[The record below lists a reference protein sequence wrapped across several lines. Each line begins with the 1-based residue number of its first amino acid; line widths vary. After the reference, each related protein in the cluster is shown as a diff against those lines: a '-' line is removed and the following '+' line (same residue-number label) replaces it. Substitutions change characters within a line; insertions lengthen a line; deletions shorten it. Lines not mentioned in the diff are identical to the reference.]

1 MYICDVHKSSLRFHC
16 QRFSNNSNPEFT
28 DEEVLTIYL
37 FCGYCQRY
45 FNIKEI
51 HTFAKEYLSSWFPKL
66 PSYQTFCGRLN
77 MLSETFKVLVETMIQ
92 SFKPKD
98 CDSIIS
104 IVDSMP
110 IVTCKGKNREGK
122 VATEITSKGYCST
135 KNMYYYGMKLH
146 MVGQRREG
154 TFPFPEMITL
164 TPASDND
171 LTVFKSECVP
181 YLSGKT
187 VLADKTYSD
196 FSFFN
201 ESNPVKVLTPHK
213 EIKGEP
219 EVLKQREK
227 AARDL
232 FSQAVSKVRQPIESF
247 FNWLN
252 EKTEIQRASKVRAT
266 KGLLVHTFGKLAI
279 ALLTF
284 VILIF
289 ESESQ
294 LLIGINNKGMN
305 TLILD
310 FLNSYADNTNP
321 QYAVMLKGKWGCGK
335 THLINEW
342 KKRFDG
348 TADTDGEIT
357 LKPIYISTY
366 GMDSVNDI
374 KTAIDRELNP
384 FFYSK
389 TGVS

>member
-1 MYICDVHKSSLRFHC
+1 
-16 QRFSNNSNPEFT
+16 
-28 DEEVLTIYL
+28 
-37 FCGYCQRY
+37 
-45 FNIKEI
+45 
-51 HTFAKEYLSSWFPKL
+51 
-66 PSYQTFCGRLN
+66 
-77 MLSETFKVLVETMIQ
+77 
-92 SFKPKD
+92 
-98 CDSIIS
+98 
-104 IVDSMP
+104 MP

-154 TFPFPEMITL
+154 TLPFPEMITL

-187 VLADKTYSD
+187 VLADKIYSD

-201 ESNPVKVLTPHK
+201 ENNPVKVLTPHK

-284 VILIF
+284 VNF
-289 ESESQ
+289 
-294 LLIGINNKGMN
+294 
-305 TLILD
+305 
-310 FLNSYADNTNP
+310 
-321 QYAVMLKGKWGCGK
+321 
-335 THLINEW
+335 
-342 KKRFDG
+342 
-348 TADTDGEIT
+348 
-357 LKPIYISTY
+357 
-366 GMDSVNDI
+366 
-374 KTAIDRELNP
+374 
-384 FFYSK
+384 
-389 TGVS
+389 

>member
-66 PSYQTFCGRLN
+66 PSYQTFCVRLN

-154 TFPFPEMITL
+154 TLPFPEMITL

-187 VLADKTYSD
+187 VLADKIYSD

-201 ESNPVKVLTPHK
+201 ENNPVKVLLLR
-213 EIKGEP
+213 IK
-219 EVLKQREK
+219 R
-227 AARDL
+227 
-232 FSQAVSKVRQPIESF
+232 
-247 FNWLN
+247 
-252 EKTEIQRASKVRAT
+252 
-266 KGLLVHTFGKLAI
+266 
-279 ALLTF
+279 
-284 VILIF
+284 
-289 ESESQ
+289 
-294 LLIGINNKGMN
+294 
-305 TLILD
+305 
-310 FLNSYADNTNP
+310 
-321 QYAVMLKGKWGCGK
+321 LKGNRKFSNRGRK
-335 THLINEW
+335 LQETFSR
-342 KKRFDG
+342 KPF
-348 TADTDGEIT
+348 
-357 LKPIYISTY
+357 LKS
-366 GMDSVNDI
+366 DNLS
-374 KTAIDRELNP
+374 NP
-384 FFYSK
+384 FS
-389 TGVS
+389 TG

>member
-66 PSYQTFCGRLN
+66 PSYQTFCVRLN

-154 TFPFPEMITL
+154 TLPFPEMITL

-187 VLADKTYSD
+187 VLADKIYSD

-201 ESNPVKVLTPHK
+201 ENNPVKVLTPHK

-252 EKTEIQRASKVRAT
+252 EKTEIQRASKVR
-266 KGLLVHTFGKLAI
+266 I
-279 ALLTF
+279 C
-284 VILIF
+284 F
-289 ESESQ
+289 E
-294 LLIGINNKGMN
+294 
-305 TLILD
+305 
-310 FLNSYADNTNP
+310 
-321 QYAVMLKGKWGCGK
+321 MLRK
-335 THLINEW
+335 
-342 KKRFDG
+342 
-348 TADTDGEIT
+348 
-357 LKPIYISTY
+357 IS
-366 GMDSVNDI
+366 
-374 KTAIDRELNP
+374 
-384 FFYSK
+384 
-389 TGVS
+389 